1 MAGLR
6 PSCTSSRP
14 LPTLTAC
21 QTCVFVLHHEALR
34 LLKVQRTFRQLS
46 YFDLHRRSHLM
57 IQFACLTLGL
67 PIAIED
73 ALRQQR
79 AEDCSADADAGAGA
93 GDSAALLNRRVYALL
108 RGVVSVLE
116 RMEGFV
122 CAPK

>member
-1 MAGLR
+1 M
-6 PSCTSSRP
+6 
-14 LPTLTAC
+14 
-21 QTCVFVLHHEALR
+21 
-34 LLKVQRTFRQLS
+34 QRAFRQLS
-46 YFDLHRRSHLM
+46 YFDLRRRSHLTL
-57 IQFACLTLGL
+57 QLARLTLGM
-67 PIAIED
+67 PIALED

>member
-1 MAGLR
+1 M
-6 PSCTSSRP
+6 
-14 LPTLTAC
+14 
-21 QTCVFVLHHEALR
+21 
-34 LLKVQRTFRQLS
+34 QRAFRQLS
-46 YFDLHRRSHLM
+46 YFDLRRRSHLTL
-57 IQFACLTLGL
+57 QLARLTLGM
-67 PIAIED
+67 PIALED

-79 AEDCSADADAGAGA
+79 AEDCSADAGAGA

>member
-79 AEDCSADADAGAGA
+79 AEDYGEDPAPDD
-93 GDSAALLNRRVYALL
+93 DRTALINRRVFALL
-108 RGVVSVLE
+108 HSVVSVLE
-116 RMEGFV
+116 RMEGYV
-122 CAPK
+122 GVSK

>member
-79 AEDCSADADAGAGA
+79 AEDYGEDPALDD
-93 GDSAALLNRRVYALL
+93 DRAALINRRVFVLL
-108 RGVVSVLE
+108 RGIVSVLE
-116 RMEGFV
+116 RMEGYV
-122 CAPK
+122 GVSK